1 MQIAKCRT
9 CGLAVAAVAVLWA
22 GGVNG
27 QTAAPGDVPASVRV
41 GPQKAPEAA
50 PRFEVA
56 TIKPSDPKNC
66 CGYFWN
72 VDGMRFR
79 TGNTNLRWLIR
90 FAFGLNDKQ
99 IVGEPA
105 WADDDLYDV
114 TGVYAGTKPPTDLQ
128 VRVALQMLITER
140 FGLKFHHESREMS
153 AYVLTAPRGSA
164 KLTRSD
170 PEKDSEPQLI
180 FTRTGEYGKT
190 MHGLG
195 KDVSLQEFVGEI
207 QRLTLNKPLVD
218 RTGFTGKFDIDL
230 VFTWED
236 PNSLGLTELPNDAAP
251 NLLTA
256 LNQQLGLRLETAK
269 APVDVIVI
277 DHVEPPS
284 AN

>member
-1 MQIAKCRT
+1 MRVASLRT
-9 CGLAVAAVAVLWA
+9 YGLAVAVVLGS
-22 GGVNG
+22 GGVYG
-27 QTAAPGDVPASVRV
+27 QTAAGDLQVPVRA
-41 GPQKAPEAA
+41 GSQKAAEAV

-90 FAFGLNDKQ
+90 FAYGLNDKQ
-99 IVGEPA
+99 IIGEPG
-105 WADDDLYDV
+105 WVDDDLYDV
-114 TGVYAGTKPPTDLQ
+114 TGAFAGMKPPTDLQ
-128 VRVALQMLITER
+128 CRVALQTLITER

-153 AYVLTAPRGSA
+153 AYVLTAPHGSA

-170 PEKDSEPQLI
+170 PSKDKEQELI
-180 FTRTGEYGKT
+180 FSRTTGKT
-190 MHGLG
+190 MQGLG
-195 KDVSLQEFVGEI
+195 RDVTLHDFAAEI

-218 RTGFTGKFDIDL
+218 ETGITGNFDIDL
-230 VFTWED
+230 EFTWED
-236 PNSLGLTELPNDAAP
+236 PNSLGLTELPDDAAP

-256 LNQQLGLRLETAK
+256 LSQQLGLKLEVAK
-269 APVDVIVI
+269 APVNVIVI